1 MKRVFAAT
9 GLITGMLLTIL
20 PVLGQ
25 KPIKVDP
32 NEVNN
37 SRIWKVVNREAM
49 VVETGGRRAIRFD
62 EKPGQG
68 IAWLAES
75 QFDVGT
81 IELEIKGKN
90 AYQKSFLGVAFRG
103 VDSKTYDLIYFRPYN
118 FKSDDPEDR
127 NHAVQYVSH
136 PDKNWEQLRSEKTGV
151 YEKAIEP
158 APDPNQWFYTRIVIA
173 DRKVRVYIND
183 ATEPCLEATELSERT
198 GGWVGL
204 WVGEGSGGM
213 FANLKIIPPKKAESG
228 NKILRLGGALKDK
241 VKSIPKP

>member
-1 MKRVFAAT
+1 
-9 GLITGMLLTIL
+9 
-20 PVLGQ
+20 
-25 KPIKVDP
+25 
-32 NEVNN
+32 
-37 SRIWKVVNREAM
+37 M

-75 QFDVGT
+75 DFDVGT

-90 AYQKSFLGVAFRG
+90 AYQKSFVGIAFRG
-103 VDSKTYDLIYFRPYN
+103 VNSKTYDLIYFRPYN
-118 FKSDDPEDR
+118 FKSEDPEQR

-136 PDKNWEQLRSEKTGV
+136 PDKNWEQLRSEKKGV

-158 APDPNQWFYTRIVIA
+158 APDPNDWFNTRIVLS
-173 DRKVRVYIND
+173 DRKVSVYIND
-183 ATEPCLEATELSERT
+183 ATEPCLEAAELSDRT

-213 FANLKIIPPKKAESG
+213 FANLKITPPKKPESG
-228 NKILRLGGALKDK
+228 NKLFRLGGTLKEK